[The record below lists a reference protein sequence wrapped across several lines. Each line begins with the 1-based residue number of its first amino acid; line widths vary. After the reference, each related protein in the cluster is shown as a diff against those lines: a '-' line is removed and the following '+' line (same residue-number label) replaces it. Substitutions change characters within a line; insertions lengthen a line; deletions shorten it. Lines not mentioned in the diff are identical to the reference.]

1 VKTATQIETEI
12 HSAFVSFTEP
22 HSFAA
27 VILHIHSVELGNY
40 LMTRIQSLF
49 GIAVISAL
57 ALVGQAQGAQ
67 AFNLNL
73 TTGAAS
79 PTGVKSQGA
88 YSEFAGL
95 STTKTVDFNSGS
107 APTTGFAKYS
117 FQSAN
122 GSSSVRSDVW
132 SPSGSKGEVNN
143 GNYLAVFAGNNVTI
157 DLADKVKYFGINW
170 GAMSGGNTF
179 SFYNGTSLIKSYS
192 TETVAPMA
200 LIHAQ
205 QHGGEGNG
213 YAHFTASNTSEMF
226 DRIVISQVGGGGFE
240 SDNHSFNISDPTKSV
255 PEPGIMLG
263 LAAIGGSVWAKRKR
277 G

>member
-1 VKTATQIETEI
+1 MKLQAI
-12 HSAFVSFTEP
+12 
-22 HSFAA
+22 
-27 VILHIHSVELGNY
+27 
-40 LMTRIQSLF
+40 F
-49 GIAVISAL
+49 GIAAVSTL
-57 ALVGQAQGAQ
+57 ALFGQAQSAQ

-73 TTGAAS
+73 TAGAAS
-79 PTGVKSQGA
+79 PTGVTNQGA

-117 FQSAN
+117 FQSAS

-132 SPSGSKGEVNN
+132 SPSGSTGEVND
-143 GNYLAVFAGNNVTI
+143 GKYLAVFAGNNVTI
-157 DLADKVKYFGINW
+157 DLASKVKYFGINW

-179 SFYNGTSLIKSYS
+179 SFYNGSSLVKSYS
-192 TETVAPMA
+192 TETVAPLA
-200 LIHAQ
+200 SIHAQ

-213 YAHFTASNTSEMF
+213 YAHFTASNSTEMF

-240 SDNHSFNISDPTKSV
+240 SDNHSFNVADVTTQSV

>member
-1 VKTATQIETEI
+1 MKLNQALIRIVAVGAL
-12 HSAFVSFTEP
+12 AFVGQ
-22 HSFAA
+22 
-27 VILHIHSVELGNY
+27 V
-40 LMTRIQSLF
+40 QS
-49 GIAVISAL
+49 
-57 ALVGQAQGAQ
+57 AQ
-67 AFNLNL
+67 AFNLRL
-73 TTGAAS
+73 TNGAAS
-79 PTGVKSQGA
+79 PTGVTSQGA
-88 YSEFAGL
+88 YSEYAGL
-95 STTKTVDFNSGS
+95 RTTKTVDFNSGS

-132 SPSGSKGEVNN
+132 APSGSKGEVND
-143 GNYLAVFAGNNVTI
+143 GKYLAVFEGNNVTI

-170 GAMSGGNTF
+170 GAMSPGNTF
-179 SFYNGTSLIKSYS
+179 SFYNGDSLVKSYS
-192 TETVAPMA
+192 TETVAPLA
-200 LIHAQ
+200 SIHAK

-226 DRIVISQVGGGGFE
+226 NRIVISQIGGGGFE
-240 SDNHSFNISDPTKSV
+240 SDNHSFNMVDPTRTSV